1 MMSLIEFLFILLI
14 AYYVGYVLLWII
26 LDCNVALWYKSR
38 FGNSISTM
46 RGQVVWITGASSGI
60 GRALA
65 ISLARH
71 GVRLVLSARRLEQL
85 EQVKVE
91 CLAAARGLLA
101 QKDVL
106 VVQMDM
112 LQLDKHQAH
121 LNTVLNHFE
130 RLDVLVNNAGRSQR
144 ANWADIEIQV
154 DRELFELDVFSV
166 VHLSRL
172 VVRYFMEQNG
182 GRGHIAATSSI
193 AGFSPVPFSASYC
206 AAKHALNAYLYSLK
220 VELRKLHVTIFAPG
234 PIATDFLMEAFTDT
248 KGVKV
253 GASTA
258 NQKRLTAERCG
269 DLFAVAIANKMD
281 LTWCG
286 LFPVN
291 AMAYCAR
298 NATLAKILGHFM
310 TEKTLNKI
318 REGKL

>member
-1 MMSLIEFLFILLI
+1 MTFLEFLLFLLVL
-14 AYYVGYVLLWII
+14 YYVIYVLLWIV

-38 FGNSISTM
+38 FGASLSSM

-65 ISLARH
+65 VSLAKQ
-71 GVRLVLSARRLEQL
+71 GVKLVLSARRVEQL
-85 EQVKVE
+85 EQVQEE
-91 CLAAARGLLA
+91 CLAAAKGLLA
-101 QKDVL
+101 TKDVFIL
-106 VVQMDM
+106 PMDM
-112 LQLDKHQAH
+112 LDLDEHRVH
-121 LNTVLNHFE
+121 LYTVLNHFE

-144 ANWADIEIQV
+144 ANWTDIDIEV

-172 VVRYFMEQNG
+172 VVRYFVEQRG
-182 GRGHIAATSSI
+182 GRGHLAATSSI
-193 AGFSPVPFSASYC
+193 AGFSPVPFSATYC
-206 AAKHALNAYLYSLK
+206 AAKHALNAYLLSLK
-220 VELRKLHVTIFAPG
+220 VEMRKLDITIFAPG
-234 PIATDFLMEAFTDT
+234 PVATDFLQEAFTGSQGT
-248 KGVKV
+248 KV
-253 GASTA
+253 GQSTA

-269 DLFAVAIANKMD
+269 ELFAVALANKMD

-291 AMAYCAR
+291 VLAYCAR
-298 NATLAKILGHFM
+298 NPTLTKIVGLFM

>member
-1 MMSLIEFLFILLI
+1 MTFLEFLLILLVL
-14 AYYVGYVLLWII
+14 YYVSYVLLWIV

-38 FGNSISTM
+38 FGVSLSTM

-65 ISLARH
+65 VSLARQ
-71 GVRLVLSARRLEQL
+71 GVRLVLSARRVEQL
-85 EQVKVE
+85 ERVQEE
-91 CLAAARGLLA
+91 CLTVARGLLA
-101 QKDVL
+101 TKDVL
-106 VVQMDM
+106 ILPMDM
-112 LQLDKHQAH
+112 LQLDKHQSC
-121 LNTVLNHFE
+121 LFKVLNHFD

-144 ANWADIEIQV
+144 ANWTEIEIQV
-154 DRELFELDVFSV
+154 DRDLFELDVFSV

-193 AGFSPVPFSASYC
+193 AGFSPVPFSATYC
-206 AAKHALNAYLYSLK
+206 AAKHALNAYLMALK
-220 VELRKLHVTIFAPG
+220 AEIRKLDVTIFAPG
-234 PIATDFLMEAFTDT
+234 PIATDFLMEAFT
-248 KGVKV
+248 GAQGGKV
-253 GASTA
+253 GLSTA

-269 DLFAVAIANKMD
+269 ELFAVALANKMD

-291 AMAYCAR
+291 LMAYCAR
-298 NATLAKILGHFM
+298 NATLTKILGQFM

>member
-1 MMSLIEFLFILLI
+1 
-14 AYYVGYVLLWII
+14 
-26 LDCNVALWYKSR
+26 
-38 FGNSISTM
+38 M

-85 EQVKVE
+85 EQVQAE

-106 VVQMDM
+106 ILQMDI
-112 LQLDKHQAH
+112 LQLEKHQAH
-121 LNTVLNHFE
+121 LYSVLNHFE

-144 ANWADIEIQV
+144 ANWVDIDIQV

-172 VVRYFMEQNG
+172 VVRYFLEQNG
-182 GRGHIAATSSI
+182 GRGHIVATSSI
-193 AGFSPVPFSASYC
+193 AGFSPVPFSATYC
-206 AAKHALNAYLYSLK
+206 AAKHALNAYLTTLK
-220 VELRKLHVTIFAPG
+220 LEQRKLDVTIFAPG
-234 PIATDFLMEAFTDT
+234 PIATDFLMEAFTAT
-248 KGVKV
+248 KGGKV
-253 GASTA
+253 GDSTA

-269 DLFAVAIANKMD
+269 ELFAVAIANKMD
-281 LTWCG
+281 LSWCG

-291 AMAYCAR
+291 AMAYCGR
-298 NATLAKILGHFM
+298 SVTLTKILAQFM
-310 TEKTLNKI
+310 TEKTLMKI
-318 REGKL
+318 RDGKL

>member
-1 MMSLIEFLFILLI
+1 MTFLEFLFILLVL
-14 AYYVGYVLLWII
+14 YYSVYVLLWIV
-26 LDCNVALWYKSR
+26 LDCNVALWFKSR
-38 FGNSISTM
+38 FGVSLSSM

-60 GRALA
+60 GAALA
-65 ISLARH
+65 VSLARN
-71 GVRLVLSARRLEQL
+71 GVRLVLSARRVEQL
-85 EQVKVE
+85 EKVQAD

-106 VVQMDM
+106 ILPMDM
-112 LQLDKHQAH
+112 VQLDKHQTH
-121 LNTVLNHFE
+121 LYTVLNHFD

-144 ANWADIEIQV
+144 ASWADIEIDV
-154 DRELFELDVFSV
+154 DRELFELDVFAV

-172 VVRYFMEQNG
+172 VVRYFLEQNG

-193 AGFSPVPFSASYC
+193 AGFSPVPFSATYC
-206 AAKHALNAYLYSLK
+206 AAKHALNAYLMALK
-220 VELRKLHVTIFAPG
+220 VEQRKLDVTIFAPG
-234 PIATDFLMEAFTDT
+234 PIATDFLQEAFT
-248 KGVKV
+248 GARGGKV
-253 GASTA
+253 GLSTA
-258 NQKRLTAERCG
+258 NQKRLTAQRCG
-269 DLFAVAIANKMD
+269 DLFAVALANKMD

-298 NATLAKILGHFM
+298 NPTLAKILGQFM

>member
-1 MMSLIEFLFILLI
+1 MTFLEFLLILLVL
-14 AYYVGYVLLWII
+14 YYVVYVLLWIV

-38 FGNSISTM
+38 FGVSLSTM

-65 ISLARH
+65 VSLARQ
-71 GVRLVLSARRLEQL
+71 GVRLVLSARRVEQL
-85 EQVKVE
+85 ERVQEE
-91 CLAAARGLLA
+91 CLAVARGLLA
-101 QKDVL
+101 TKDVL
-106 VVQMDM
+106 ILPMDM
-112 LQLDKHQAH
+112 LQLDKHESC
-121 LNTVLNHFE
+121 LFKVLNHFD

-144 ANWADIEIQV
+144 ANWTEIEIQV
-154 DRELFELDVFSV
+154 DRDLFELDVFSV

-193 AGFSPVPFSASYC
+193 AGFSPVPFSATYC
-206 AAKHALNAYLYSLK
+206 AAKHALNAYLMALK
-220 VELRKLHVTIFAPG
+220 AEIRKLDVTIFAPG
-234 PIATDFLMEAFTDT
+234 PIATDFLMEAFT
-248 KGVKV
+248 GAQGGKV
-253 GASTA
+253 GLSTA

-269 DLFAVAIANKMD
+269 ELFAVALANKMD

-291 AMAYCAR
+291 LMAYCAR
-298 NATLAKILGHFM
+298 NATLTKILGQFM

>member
-1 MMSLIEFLFILLI
+1 MSFLELLFILLVL
-14 AYYVGYVLLWII
+14 YYVVYVLLWVV

-38 FGNSISTM
+38 FGTSLSTM

-60 GRALA
+60 GHALA
-65 ISLARH
+65 VSLARH
-71 GVRLVLSARRLEQL
+71 GVRLVLSARRVEQL
-85 EQVKVE
+85 EQVQAE

-101 QKDVL
+101 QRDVL
-106 VVQMDM
+106 ILPMDM

-144 ANWADIEIQV
+144 ANWTEIEIQV
-154 DRELFELDVFSV
+154 DRDLFELDVFSV
-166 VHLSRL
+166 VHLSRI
-172 VVRYFMEQNG
+172 VVRYFLEQNG

-193 AGFSPVPFSASYC
+193 AGFSPVPFSATYC
-206 AAKHALNAYLYSLK
+206 AAKHALNAYLYALK
-220 VELRKLHVTIFAPG
+220 VEHRKLDVTIFAPG
-234 PIATDFLMEAFTDT
+234 PIATDFLLEAFT
-248 KGVKV
+248 GSEGGKV
-253 GASTA
+253 GLSTV

-269 DLFAVAIANKMD
+269 ELFAVAIANKMD

-298 NATLAKILGHFM
+298 NPTLTKILGQFM

>member
-1 MMSLIEFLFILLI
+1 MCYVTVHNMSFIEFLFILLI
-14 AYYVGYVLLWII
+14 LYYFVYVLLWII

-85 EQVKVE
+85 EQVQTE

-106 VVQMDM
+106 ILQMDM

-121 LNTVLNHFE
+121 LYTVLNHFE

-144 ANWADIEIQV
+144 ANWVDIDIQV
-154 DRELFELDVFSV
+154 DRDLFELDVFAV

-172 VVRYFMEQNG
+172 VVRYFLEQNG

-193 AGFSPVPFSASYC
+193 AGFSPVPFSATYC
-206 AAKHALNAYLYSLK
+206 AAKHALNAYFTSLK
-220 VELRKLHVTIFAPG
+220 LEQRKLDVTIFAPG
-234 PIATDFLMEAFTDT
+234 PIATDFLMEAFTGN
-248 KGVKV
+248 KGEKV
-253 GASTA
+253 GDSTA

-269 DLFAVAIANKMD
+269 ELFAVAIANKMD

-286 LFPVN
+286 LVMPMF
-291 AMAYCAR
+291 
-298 NATLAKILGHFM
+298 
-310 TEKTLNKI
+310 TEPIDL
-318 REGKL
+318 

>member
-1 MMSLIEFLFILLI
+1 MSFIEFLFILIIL
-14 AYYVGYVLLWII
+14 YYVVYGLLWII

-85 EQVKVE
+85 EQVQAE

-106 VVQMDM
+106 ILQMDI
-112 LQLDKHQAH
+112 LQLEKHQAH
-121 LNTVLNHFE
+121 LYSVLNHFE

-144 ANWADIEIQV
+144 ANWVDIDIQV

-172 VVRYFMEQNG
+172 VVRYFLEQNG
-182 GRGHIAATSSI
+182 GRGHIVATSSI
-193 AGFSPVPFSASYC
+193 AGFSPVPFSATYC
-206 AAKHALNAYLYSLK
+206 AAKHALNAYLTTLK
-220 VELRKLHVTIFAPG
+220 LEQRKLDVTIFAPG
-234 PIATDFLMEAFTDT
+234 PIATDFLMEAFTAT
-248 KGVKV
+248 KGGKV
-253 GASTA
+253 GDSTA

-269 DLFAVAIANKMD
+269 ELFAVAIANKMD
-281 LTWCG
+281 LSWCG

-291 AMAYCAR
+291 AMAYCGR
-298 NATLAKILGHFM
+298 SVTLTKILAQFM
-310 TEKTLNKI
+310 TEKTLMKI
-318 REGKL
+318 RDGKL

>member
-1 MMSLIEFLFILLI
+1 MSFLELLLMLLVL
-14 AYYVGYVLLWII
+14 YYAVYVLLWIV

-38 FGNSISTM
+38 FGNSLSTM

-65 ISLARH
+65 VSLARH
-71 GVRLVLSARRLEQL
+71 GVRLVLSARRAEQL
-85 EQVKVE
+85 EQVQAE

-106 VVQMDM
+106 ILQMDM
-112 LQLDKHQAH
+112 LQLDRHQAH

-144 ANWADIEIQV
+144 ANWTEIKIQV
-154 DRELFELDVFSV
+154 DRDLFELDVFSV

-172 VVRYFMEQNG
+172 VVRYFLEQNG
-182 GRGHIAATSSI
+182 GRGHIVATSSI
-193 AGFSPVPFSASYC
+193 AGFSPVPFSATYC
-206 AAKHALNAYLYSLK
+206 AAKHALNAYLYALK
-220 VELRKLHVTIFAPG
+220 VEHRKLDVTIFAPG
-234 PIATDFLMEAFTDT
+234 PIATDFLLEAFT
-248 KGVKV
+248 GSEGGKV
-253 GASTA
+253 GLSTV

-269 DLFAVAIANKMD
+269 ELFAVAIANKMD

-298 NATLAKILGHFM
+298 NPTLTKILGQFM

>member
-1 MMSLIEFLFILLI
+1 MTFLEFLLILLVL
-14 AYYVGYVLLWII
+14 YYVIYVLLWIV

-38 FGNSISTM
+38 FGVSLSSM

-65 ISLARH
+65 LSLARH
-71 GVRLVLSARRLEQL
+71 GVRLVLSARRVEQL
-85 EQVKVE
+85 EQVQSE

-106 VVQMDM
+106 ILPMDM
-112 LQLDKHQAH
+112 LELEKHQSH
-121 LNTVLNHFE
+121 LYTVLNHFE
-130 RLDVLVNNAGRSQR
+130 KLDVLVNNAGRSQR
-144 ANWADIEIQV
+144 ANWTDISVEV

-172 VVRYFMEQNG
+172 VVRYFLEQNG
-182 GRGHIAATSSI
+182 GRGHLAATSSI
-193 AGFSPVPFSASYC
+193 AGFSPVPFSATYC
-206 AAKHALNAYLYSLK
+206 AAKHALNAYLLALK
-220 VELRKLHVTIFAPG
+220 VEQRKLDITIFAPG
-234 PIATDFLMEAFTDT
+234 PVATDFLQEAFTGSQGT
-248 KGVKV
+248 KV
-253 GASTA
+253 GLSTA

-269 DLFAVAIANKMD
+269 ELFAVSLANKMD

-291 AMAYCAR
+291 FLAYCAR
-298 NATLAKILGHFM
+298 NSTLTKILAQFM

>member
-1 MMSLIEFLFILLI
+1 MLLVL
-14 AYYVGYVLLWII
+14 YYAVYVLLWIV

-38 FGNSISTM
+38 FGNSLSTM

-65 ISLARH
+65 VSLARH
-71 GVRLVLSARRLEQL
+71 GVRLVLSARRAEQL
-85 EQVKVE
+85 EQVQAE

-106 VVQMDM
+106 ILQMDM
-112 LQLDKHQAH
+112 LQLDRHQAH

-144 ANWADIEIQV
+144 ANWTEIKIQV
-154 DRELFELDVFSV
+154 DRDLFELDVFSV

-172 VVRYFMEQNG
+172 VVRYFLEQNG
-182 GRGHIAATSSI
+182 GRGHIVATSSI
-193 AGFSPVPFSASYC
+193 AGFSPVPFSATYC

-220 VELRKLHVTIFAPG
+220 VEHRKLDVTIFAPG
-234 PIATDFLMEAFTDT
+234 PIATDFLLEAFT
-248 KGVKV
+248 GSEGGKV
-253 GASTA
+253 GLSTV

-269 DLFAVAIANKMD
+269 ELFAVAIANKMD

-298 NATLAKILGHFM
+298 NPTLTKILGQFM

>member
-1 MMSLIEFLFILLI
+1 MSFLEFLLILLLL
-14 AYYVGYVLLWII
+14 YYVVYVLLWIV

-38 FGNSISTM
+38 FGVSLSTM

-65 ISLARH
+65 VSLARH
-71 GVRLVLSARRLEQL
+71 GVRLVLSARRVDQL
-85 EQVKVE
+85 EQVQAE
-91 CLAAARGLLA
+91 CLKVARGLLA
-101 QKDVL
+101 TKDVL
-106 VVQMDM
+106 ILPMDM
-112 LQLDKHQAH
+112 LQLDKHQSC
-121 LNTVLNHFE
+121 LFTVLNHFD

-144 ANWADIEIQV
+144 ASWTEIEIQV
-154 DRELFELDVFSV
+154 DRDLFELDVFSV
-166 VHLSRL
+166 VHLSRH

-193 AGFSPVPFSASYC
+193 AGFSPVPFSATYC
-206 AAKHALNAYLYSLK
+206 AAKHALNAYLMALK
-220 VELRKLHVTIFAPG
+220 TEIRKLDVTIFAPG
-234 PIATDFLMEAFTDT
+234 PIATDFLLEAFT
-248 KGVKV
+248 GEQGGKV
-253 GASTA
+253 GQSTA

-269 DLFAVAIANKMD
+269 ELFAVALANKMD

-291 AMAYCAR
+291 LMAYCAR
-298 NATLAKILGHFM
+298 NATLTKVLGQFM

>member
-1 MMSLIEFLFILLI
+1 MSFIEFLFILLI
-14 AYYVGYVLLWII
+14 LYYFVYVLLWII

-85 EQVKVE
+85 EQVQAE

-106 VVQMDM
+106 ILQMDV

-121 LNTVLNHFE
+121 LYTVLNHFE

-144 ANWADIEIQV
+144 ANWVDIDIQV
-154 DRELFELDVFSV
+154 DRDLFELDVFSV

-172 VVRYFMEQNG
+172 VVRYFLEQNG

-193 AGFSPVPFSASYC
+193 AGFSPVPFSATYC
-206 AAKHALNAYLYSLK
+206 AAKHALNAYLTSLK
-220 VELRKLHVTIFAPG
+220 LEQRKLDVTIFAPG
-234 PIATDFLMEAFTDT
+234 PIATDFLMEAFTGT
-248 KGVKV
+248 KGAKV
-253 GASTA
+253 GDSTA

-269 DLFAVAIANKMD
+269 ELFAVAIANKMD

-298 NATLAKILGHFM
+298 NATLTKILAQFM
-310 TEKTLNKI
+310 TEKTLMKI
-318 REGKL
+318 RDGKL

>member
-1 MMSLIEFLFILLI
+1 MTFLEFVLLLLVL
-14 AYYVGYVLLWII
+14 YYVIYVVLWIV

-38 FGNSISTM
+38 FGVSLSTM

-65 ISLARH
+65 VSLARH
-71 GVRLVLSARRLEQL
+71 GVRLVLSARRQEQL
-85 EQVKVE
+85 EQVQDE
-91 CLAAARGLLA
+91 CLQVARGLLA

-106 VVQMDM
+106 ILPMDM
-112 LQLDKHQAH
+112 LQLDKHQSA
-121 LNTVLNHFE
+121 LYSVLNHFE

-144 ANWADIEIQV
+144 ANWTDIEIQV
-154 DRELFELDVFSV
+154 DRELFELDVFAV

-172 VVRYFMEQNG
+172 VVRYFLEQNG

-193 AGFSPVPFSASYC
+193 AGFSPVPFSATYC
-206 AAKHALNAYLYSLK
+206 AAKHALNAYLMALK
-220 VELRKLHVTIFAPG
+220 TELRKLDVTIFAPG
-234 PIATDFLMEAFTDT
+234 PIATDFLLEAFT
-248 KGVKV
+248 GAQGGKV
-253 GASTA
+253 GQSTA

-269 DLFAVAIANKMD
+269 ELFAVALANKMD

-291 AMAYCAR
+291 LMAYCAR
-298 NATLAKILGHFM
+298 NATLTKILGQYM

>member
-1 MMSLIEFLFILLI
+1 MSFIEFLFILLVL
-14 AYYVGYVLLWII
+14 YYVVYVLLWII

-85 EQVKVE
+85 EQVQAE

-106 VVQMDM
+106 ILQMDI

-121 LNTVLNHFE
+121 LYTVLNHFE

-144 ANWADIEIQV
+144 ANWVDIDIQV
-154 DRELFELDVFSV
+154 DRDLFELDVFSV

-172 VVRYFMEQNG
+172 VVRYFLEQNG

-193 AGFSPVPFSASYC
+193 AGFSPVPFSATYC
-206 AAKHALNAYLYSLK
+206 AAKHALNAYLATLK
-220 VELRKLHVTIFAPG
+220 LEQRKLDVSIFAPG
-234 PIATDFLMEAFTDT
+234 PIATDFLMEAFTGS
-248 KGVKV
+248 KGDKV
-253 GASTA
+253 GTSTA

-269 DLFAVAIANKMD
+269 ELFAVAIANKMD

-291 AMAYCAR
+291 LMAYCGR
-298 NATLAKILGHFM
+298 NATLTKIVGQFM
-310 TEKTLNKI
+310 TEKTLMKI
-318 REGKL
+318 RDGKL

>member
-1 MMSLIEFLFILLI
+1 MSFLEFLLLLLVL
-14 AYYVGYVLLWII
+14 YYVVYVLLWIL

-38 FGNSISTM
+38 FGVSLSSM

-65 ISLARH
+65 LSLARH
-71 GVRLVLSARRLEQL
+71 GVKLVLSARRLEQL
-85 EQVKVE
+85 EQVQEE

-101 QKDVL
+101 TKDVL
-106 VVQMDM
+106 VIQMDM
-112 LQLDKHQAH
+112 LDLDEHKTH
-121 LNTVLNHFE
+121 LNTVLNHFH

-144 ANWADIEIQV
+144 ASWTEVEIEV
-154 DRELFELDVFSV
+154 DRELFELDVFAV

-172 VVRYFMEQNG
+172 VVRYFVEQNG

-193 AGFSPVPFSASYC
+193 AGFSPVPFSPTYC
-206 AAKHALNAYLYSLK
+206 AAKHALNAYLLSLK
-220 VELRKLHVTIFAPG
+220 VEMRKLDVSLFAPG
-234 PIATDFLMEAFTDT
+234 PIATDFLQEAFT
-248 KGVKV
+248 GSQGGKV
-253 GASTA
+253 GLSTA
-258 NQKRLTAERCG
+258 NQKRMTAQRCG
-269 DLFAVAIANKMD
+269 DLFAVALANKMD

-291 AMAYCAR
+291 LLAYCAR
-298 NATLAKILGHFM
+298 NPTLSKILAQFM